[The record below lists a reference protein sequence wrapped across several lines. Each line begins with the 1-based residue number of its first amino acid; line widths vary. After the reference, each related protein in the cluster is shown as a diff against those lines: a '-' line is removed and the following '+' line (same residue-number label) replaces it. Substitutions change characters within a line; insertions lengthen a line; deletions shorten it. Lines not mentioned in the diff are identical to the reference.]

1 MTSKARPFLA
11 ILACAGQLYGWLREV
26 SGSVYPA
33 VLTHAAF
40 NFGLGFAVLCVSTG
54 NPDLVAALGREA
66 GIVTL
71 VVIAATALW
80 VSRWRTTTTPADA
93 ELISV

>member
-1 MTSKARPFLA
+1 
-11 ILACAGQLYGWLREV
+11 
-26 SGSVYPA
+26 

-40 NFGLGFAVLCVSTG
+40 NFGLGVAVLCVTTD
-54 NPDLVAALGREA
+54 NPDAVAAPGREA

-80 VSRWRTTTTPADA
+80 VTTWRTTTAPAGTKLVA
-93 ELISV
+93 V